1 MIGRNTGFTSARAAR
16 VILVVSL
23 RHVESLPVICS
34 SRSDWQIVLCVCVFA
49 FRGDP
54 GHRFSSHQDVHEAS
68 QHRGQTTPV
77 LHVGRSVCVCVCV
90 RWTGVACPPSSPW
103 QPAPLPA
110 SAFRS
115 SILVHQSLTQSNDII
130 VAENNYPDRF
140 YKYTLVHLCAA
151 FFLLLRILLTLFI
164 THVLH
169 PRDRRVQYQ
178 PQSVLLWPHPFTSF
192 LSKSL

>member
-1 MIGRNTGFTSARAAR
+1 MLKVFQWSAAPGLTDRLSSVSVCLLSGGTRDIGSALTRMCMRHRSIEAK
-16 VILVVSL
+16 L
-23 RHVESLPVICS
+23 R
-34 SRSDWQIVLCVCVFA
+34 Q
-49 FRGDP
+49 
-54 GHRFSSHQDVHEAS
+54 FSMWVD
-68 QHRGQTTPV
+68 
-77 LHVGRSVCVCVCV
+77 LCVCVCV

-164 THVLH
+164 THLLH